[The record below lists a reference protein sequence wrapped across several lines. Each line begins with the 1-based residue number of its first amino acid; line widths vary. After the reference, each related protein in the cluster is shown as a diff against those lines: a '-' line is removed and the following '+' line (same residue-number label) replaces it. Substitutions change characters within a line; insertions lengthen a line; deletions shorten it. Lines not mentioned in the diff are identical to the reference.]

1 MCRKDIMIFGL
12 TDPSMFP
19 GSGILLQ
26 GKSYGKNKEE
36 NLKGMRCIEVFIC
49 SELVR
54 QLEKGEVDT
63 CMKGTERMQPR
74 GERSSKTQE
83 LHRNVVRVI

>member
-1 MCRKDIMIFGL
+1 ML
-12 TDPSMFP
+12 S

-26 GKSYGKNKEE
+26 GKRYGKNNEE
-36 NLKGMRCIEVFIC
+36 NLEGMGCIEVFIC
-49 SELVR
+49 NELAR

-74 GERSSKTQE
+74 GKRSSKTQE
-83 LHRNVVRVI
+83 LHRNAVRVI